1 LGINYNYKNRLKAF
15 IKITFCLFVLIAP
28 VKNFAQHHSQMFV
41 EANTET
47 KSLNIKQ
54 ILTFSNDSEDVL
66 KSFILN
72 DWNNSFSD
80 INSPL
85 AKRFSDEFYR
95 GFHLANEEE
104 RGSTNNLTIIDPN
117 NLFLTWERYKKN
129 PDLIIV
135 RLREKLA
142 PHQKIVLQLSYT
154 VKIPSDKF
162 TKQGYD
168 ALGGFNLKNW
178 FITPARYE
186 NYKFLKYS
194 NVNLDDIA
202 NGITDFDIDIKTS
215 KELVVTSDLDTVETV
230 SNENNTIYKLTG
242 KNRTNFN
249 LFIEPKLTF
258 YSYKNRTLEVLS
270 NLKEKKVSSI
280 QQAII
285 VDRIINYTANSIGEY
300 PYKKIIVSQTDYD
313 RNPFYG
319 LNQLPSFIS
328 PFSDEF
334 VFEIKFL
341 KTYLNA
347 FLKNSLQLD
356 NRKDGW
362 IFDGIQVYAMM
373 KYIDE
378 YHPNEKMLGSASTF
392 KLLKSFNLTNL
403 DFNEQYSYFYMLMA
417 RKNLDQ
423 ALGDPKNSLI
433 KFNEQIASKYRA
445 GLSLKFLDDFLG
457 NNSVTTS
464 IRQFYEENKEKQAYS
479 KDFESTLKSTTTKN
493 INWFFNTVINTR
505 EIIDYK
511 FAKVSKT
518 NDSISFSIKN
528 KTGVIVPVPVYGI
541 KHGEI
546 VFKKWIEPK
555 SNDSIFKFERKNADK
570 IVLNFKNEV
579 PEYNLRNNSKSLKS
593 FFPNN
598 RPVKFVFMKDLE
610 DPYYNQ
616 ILYVPTLTYNFY
628 DGLSPGL
635 RLHNKTILDKPFT
648 FDVNPAY
655 STRANTISGSASFA
669 INQNYRNSTLYNVR
683 YSLSTSYFHYAP
695 DATYLKINP
704 TIQLR
709 IRESDFRDN
718 HKQLILFRQ
727 IIVNREKSNI
737 VINNT
742 AENYSVFNAKY
753 INNKTEVTN
762 HFNLINDL
770 QLSGKFGK
778 LSTELAY
785 RKLFENNRQINLR
798 LYAGSFLYN
807 TSNTDYYSFALDR
820 PTDYLFD
827 YNYYGRSED
836 SGFYSQQ
843 LIIAEGG
850 FKSKLDKQ
858 FANHWISTFNAS
870 YTIWNFV
877 EVYGDVGFL
886 KNRTQNTQFVY
897 DNGIKLNLVPDYF
910 EVYFPVYSNN
920 GWEISQ
926 NKYKEKVRF
935 LFTLS
940 PNVIINLFKRKW
952 L

>member
-1 LGINYNYKNRLKAF
+1 LKAF
-15 IKITFCLFVLIAP
+15 LKITFCVLVLIAP
-28 VKNFAQHHSQMFV
+28 LKQFAQHHSQMFV
-41 EANTET
+41 EVDSDNKT
-47 KSLNIKQ
+47 LNIKQ
-54 ILTFSNDSEDVL
+54 NLTFSNDSEDVL
-66 KSFILN
+66 ASLILN
-72 DWNNSFSD
+72 DWNNAFSD

-95 GFHLANEEE
+95 GFHLAKEEE

-117 NLFLTWERYKKN
+117 NLFLSWERYKKS

-186 NYKFLKYS
+186 NYEFSKYS

-202 NGITDFDIDIKTS
+202 NGISYFDIDLKTS
-215 KELVVTSDLDTVETV
+215 KGSEVTSDLDSIETI
-230 SNENNTIYKLTG
+230 SNEKHTIYKLSG

-249 LFIEPKLTF
+249 LFIEPKSTF
-258 YSYKNRTLEVLS
+258 YSFKNSNLEVLS
-270 NLKEKKVSSI
+270 NLKETKVSSI

-285 VDRIINYTANSIGEY
+285 VDRVINYTTNSVGDY

-362 IFDGIQVYAMM
+362 IYDGIQVYVMM

-445 GLSLKFLDDFLG
+445 GLSLRFLDDFLG
-457 NNSVTTS
+457 NNSVSTS
-464 IRQFYEENKEKQAYS
+464 IHQFYTENKEKQASS
-479 KDFESTLKSTTTKN
+479 KDFETTIKSNTTKN
-493 INWFFNTVINTR
+493 INWFFNTIINTR

-511 FAKVSKT
+511 FAGVTKT
-518 NDSISFSIKN
+518 KDSISFSIKN

-541 KHGEI
+541 KNGEI
-546 VFKKWIEPK
+546 VFKKWLEPK
-555 SNDSIFKFERKNADK
+555 LNDSIFTLERKNADK
-570 IVLNFKNEV
+570 IVLNLKNEV
-579 PEYNLRNNSKSLKS
+579 PEYNLRNNWKSLKS

-616 ILYVPTLTYNFY
+616 LLYVPTLTYNFY
-628 DGLSPGL
+628 DGLSPGF

-655 STRANTISGSASFA
+655 STKANTLSGSASFA
-669 INQNYRNSTLYNVR
+669 INQNYRNSSLYNVR
-683 YSLSTSYFHYAP
+683 YSLSGSYFHYAP

-709 IRESDFRDN
+709 IRENDFRNN

-727 IIVNREKSNI
+727 ILVNREKSKI
-737 VINNT
+737 VINNET
-742 AENYSVFNAKY
+742 ENYSVFNAKY
-753 INNKTEVTN
+753 INSKTEVTN
-762 HFNLINDL
+762 SFHLINDL
-770 QLSGKFGK
+770 QLAGKFGK
-778 LSTELAY
+778 LSTEIGY
-785 RKLFENNRQINLR
+785 GKLFENNRQINLR

-807 TSNTDYYSFALDR
+807 TSNTDFFSFALDR

-843 LIIAEGG
+843 LIMAEGG
-850 FKSKLDKQ
+850 FKSKLNNP
-858 FANHWISTFNAS
+858 FANQWITTINAS
-870 YTIWNFV
+870 YTIWNWI
-877 EVYGDVGFL
+877 EVYGDIGFL
-886 KNRTQNTQFVY
+886 KNRSQNKKFVY
-897 DNGIKLNLVPDYF
+897 DNGIRLNFVPDYF

-920 GWEISQ
+920 GWEITQ

-935 LFTLS
+935 VFTLS
-940 PNVIINLFKRKW
+940 PSVIINLFKRKW